1 MGGSV
6 PETEKSAIAGL
17 NTVIANS
24 AQLLQTPH
32 SHCERSAA
40 IPLANH
46 AQPQTQL
53 GVTDFAMLLAVTI

>member
-6 PETEKSAIAGL
+6 PETGKVVIASL

-40 IPLANH
+40 IHLASS
-46 AQPQTQL
+46 AVSQTWTATSLCSSQ
-53 GVTDFAMLLAVTI
+53 